1 MGGKGETPIT
11 AADLIHDFSQ
21 DVGRHFLLDKP
32 RGFDFYQIE
41 EITTKT

>member
-1 MGGKGETPIT
+1 MEGKGEVPVA

-21 DVGRHFLLDKP
+21 DVGRNFLLDKP

-41 EITTKT
+41 EITIKT